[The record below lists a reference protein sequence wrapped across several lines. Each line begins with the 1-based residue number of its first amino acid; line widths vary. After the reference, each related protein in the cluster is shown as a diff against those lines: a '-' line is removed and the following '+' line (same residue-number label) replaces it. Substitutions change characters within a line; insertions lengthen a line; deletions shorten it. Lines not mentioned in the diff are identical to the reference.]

1 MSGDG
6 VLLATTFAAG
16 VQVAQGFLQNKRSAE
31 YHETEVELTRKQH
44 AEDLRLAK
52 KIHEDDIRV
61 AHRYVQSAACGAASP
76 PLHSTR
82 DSKCHMLYSVLAY
95 CIGSYH

>member
-1 MSGDG
+1 

-16 VQVAQGFLQNKRSAE
+16 IQVAQGFLQTKRSAE
-31 YHETEVELTRKQH
+31 YHDTEVELTRKQH

-61 AHRYVQSAACGAASP
+61 AHRYVQEAVCCTASLHYTLYAEARVAC
-76 PLHSTR
+76 
-82 DSKCHMLYSVLAY
+82 DQVLVS
-95 CIGSYH
+95 CIGS